1 MRRPATLLLAAA
13 ISLALAACQ
22 PAPPPAANAGGDLY
36 PSAATPAADS
46 KEADAK
52 FADLSKRWLDG
63 SLALSPVSATQV
75 GDHRFDAEVDD
86 MSAAGRAKSLE
97 FSKKLLAE
105 LEAMDL
111 KSLSREN
118 QVDASVLRNQLRY
131 DVWTSE
137 QLQPWAWDPQGY
149 NATAGGALY
158 TLVARDFAP
167 WPERLKNAT
176 LRMEKIPAIFAAAR
190 DSHDPARGPLIHA
203 ETVAKQNPGVM
214 SIVDEMMMPHAGEL
228 AGEDRKRFDAA
239 VATLRKA
246 VDEQQKWLDGTLVPH
261 AKGDFRIGQKLYDEK
276 LAFALDSPMTRA
288 DIRTRA
294 EAELKRVRSEMYV
307 IARGVLTG
315 KNLDGTGKELGPLDA
330 KLAASAGKHDA
341 ADMPDTPS
349 AEQEQ
354 KTIEAAL
361 ELAYAERP
369 KREDVVET
377 AKAELAKATE
387 FVKSKDLI
395 TLPDAPVQV
404 ILMPEFQRGV
414 SVAYC
419 DSPGPLDK
427 GLDTFYAVSPIPDD
441 WKPEQVTSFLKEYN
455 TRSIA
460 ELGVH
465 EAMPGHYVQIWHSN
479 KHPSTLRA
487 VLSSGSF
494 VEGWAV
500 YAEKVMADEGFLD
513 HDPLYR
519 LIQLKWYL
527 RSIANA
533 ILDQAIHV
541 DGMSEQDAMKLMMEG
556 TFQQEREAAGKW
568 TRARLG
574 STQLP
579 TYFVGVQEHLDL
591 RRAYEAKMGAK
602 FNLKQYH
609 DKELS
614 FGSPPVRYVR
624 ALMLDEPIIK

>member
-1 MRRPATLLLAAA
+1 MPE
-13 ISLALAACQ
+13 
-22 PAPPPAANAGGDLY
+22 
-36 PSAATPAADS
+36 TP
-46 KEADAK
+46 
-52 FADLSKRWLDG
+52 
-63 SLALSPVSATQV
+63 
-75 GDHRFDAEVDD
+75 
-86 MSAAGRAKSLE
+86 
-97 FSKKLLAE
+97 
-105 LEAMDL
+105 
-111 KSLSREN
+111 
-118 QVDASVLRNQLRY
+118 
-131 DVWTSE
+131 
-137 QLQPWAWDPQGY
+137 
-149 NATAGGALY
+149 
-158 TLVARDFAP
+158 
-167 WPERLKNAT
+167 
-176 LRMEKIPAIFAAAR
+176 
-190 DSHDPARGPLIHA
+190 SHD
-203 ETVAKQNPGVM
+203 
-214 SIVDEMMMPHAGEL
+214 
-228 AGEDRKRFDAA
+228 
-239 VATLRKA
+239 
-246 VDEQQKWLDGTLVPH
+246 
-261 AKGDFRIGQKLYDEK
+261 
-276 LAFALDSPMTRA
+276 
-288 DIRTRA
+288 
-294 EAELKRVRSEMYV
+294 
-307 IARGVLTG
+307 
-315 KNLDGTGKELGPLDA
+315 
-330 KLAASAGKHDA
+330 
-341 ADMPDTPS
+341 
-349 AEQEQ
+349 QEQ

-369 KREDVVET
+369 DRGNVVET

-387 FVKSKDLI
+387 FVKQKDLI

-479 KHPSTLRA
+479 KHPSILRA

-500 YAEKVMADEGFLD
+500 YAEKLMADEGFLD
-513 HDPLYR
+513 HDPLYH

-541 DGMSEQDAMKLMMEG
+541 DGMSEADAMKLMMDG

-591 RRAYEAKMGAK
+591 RKAYEAKMGDK
-602 FNLKQYH
+602 FNLKVYH

-614 FGSPPVRYVR
+614 YGSPPVRFVL
-624 ALMLDEPIIK
+624 ALMLDEPIIKYLGGPAGIGAVRPDAGRPDPFPPPAERRRSSHSERTGKRELAHA